1 MLAVGAYCR
10 QSPWRPRYY
19 DQMLGGMQNGTRYGR
34 WADGEQIVGG
44 SMGGPTV
51 LFEAS
56 QARAMVLGSFQNFM
70 SGSSVMV
77 RKQAGAA
84 IFVGSGANA
93 THGEYSGRGE
103 Q

>member
-1 MLAVGAYCR
+1 
-10 QSPWRPRYY
+10 
-19 DQMLGGMQNGTRYGR
+19 MLGGMQNGTRYGR

-77 RKQAGAA
+77 RKAA
-84 IFVGSGANA
+84 IDFRRQWGQCHPRRVLGSW
-93 THGEYSGRGE
+93 
-103 Q
+103 